1 MYDINN
7 QRYVQNFIIM
17 TKNKFYAVLFVALSA
32 LLFSSCSKDDESIIP
47 PQLTIEVAGATST
60 SDLNLAQEDTLHL
73 SAAVKNSTNFAVAW
87 QVDGK
92 EVARTAKYN
101 FVATSMGEHL
111 ISLTVTNPDGGVA
124 TSSVKVSVYG
134 KYKNGTFILNEGN
147 MTSENGSLI
156 FISPKGVVTDSA
168 FFKVNKTPLG
178 NVTQDLFIANN
189 KIYIIAQNGNRMGGD
204 MLVVANAETLVKE
217 AAFNEELDKTLSWPT
232 HIAVVG
238 TNNVY
243 IRDNKGVYLF
253 NTDTKALKF
262 VEGTEGA
269 DKNRMAVVGNKV
281 FVPAG
286 DKVFAI
292 QGEKVDV
299 IKMAGNVSGVLK
311 ASDGNLWISC
321 TTKPAQI
328 AKVNP
333 SNYAIIKSNEI
344 AEAKV
349 GAGWGAT
356 PGISAIGDTLY
367 FSNAS
372 TKIYR
377 HIFTTGKT
385 DFMVDV
391 KDKIEN
397 AGIVYN
403 NLAVHPKTGQVF
415 FNTIKGYGW
424 DFLINDIS
432 VWKFGDTAP
441 VLKADYKN
449 HTHFPAGIFFT
460 DSFK

>member
-1 MYDINN
+1 MI
-7 QRYVQNFIIM
+7 
-17 TKNKFYAVLFVALSA
+17 KKLFYAI
-32 LLFSSCSKDDESIIP
+32 LLVMIVSTIFSSCSKDSDIIP
-47 PQLTIEVAGATST
+47 PEPTIEVAGITTNSSLAI
-60 SDLNLAQEDTLHL
+60 AQEDTLQL
-73 SAAVKNSTNFAVAW
+73 NAAVKNSSDY
-87 QVDGK
+87 QVVWMLDSK
-92 EVARTAKYN
+92 EVSRSVKYA
-101 FVATSMGEHL
+101 FVGVNMGEHH

-124 TSSVKVSVYG
+124 TTMVKVAVYG

-156 FISPKGVVTDSA
+156 FISPKGIVTDSA
-168 FFKVNKTPLG
+168 FYKVNKTPLG
-178 NVTQDLFIANN
+178 NVTQDLFITNN
-189 KIYIIAQNGNRMGGD
+189 KMYIIAQNGNRMGGD

-217 AAFNEELDKTLSWPT
+217 AGYNEELSTTLSWPT
-232 HIAVVG
+232 HVAVVG
-238 TNNVY
+238 TNSVY
-243 IRDNKGVYLF
+243 LRDNKGVYLF
-253 NTDTKALKF
+253 NTDTKVLKF
-262 VEGTEGA
+262 IEGTEGA
-269 DKNRMAVVGNKV
+269 AKNRMAVVGSKV

-286 DKVFAI
+286 KNVYVI
-292 QGEKVDV
+292 QNEKVDT

-328 AKVNP
+328 CKVNP
-333 SNYAIIKSNEI
+333 SSYAIIKTNEI

-377 HIFTTGKT
+377 HIFSTAKT

-391 KDKIEN
+391 ATKIKD
-397 AGIVYN
+397 AGMVYN

-415 FNTIKGYGW
+415 FNTIKGFGW

-432 VWKFGDTAP
+432 VWKFGDSAP